1 MDKQYTV
8 CWNFHLASPTKLFSL
23 DVFSFLCSK
32 VSFDYSFSIDKE
44 RVQTYIKVFVSGV
57 KRNRKE
63 VWLEWLKNV
72 AHLFALCNQ
81 IFQPQHETEIQIL
94 MASETFRI
102 LMPNS

>member
-1 MDKQYTV
+1 MA
-8 CWNFHLASPTKLFSL
+8 LPTKLFSL
-23 DVFSFLCSK
+23 DVFSFRCS
-32 VSFDYSFSIDKE
+32 SILRYSFSIDKE
-44 RVQTYIKVFVSGV
+44 RVQTYVKVFVSGV

-94 MASETFRI
+94 MVSATFRI
-102 LMPNS
+102 LIPKSQNYE